1 MTPMRPGSYLRG
13 AGLFERGTSKTSP
26 HGWVYGVSRTAQI
39 AAWPEHLSARTY
51 VGVIKSHRAKGGAG
65 FSFIELLVLL
75 AIAAIAISFV
85 TLAVGSGSRPDQL
98 KAQAEKLTG
107 LMQLAV
113 EESVLTS
120 KPIGLRFLQ
129 EFGERELQFS
139 YEWSVYEDGKWQPL
153 LSHTIFSPEQL
164 IDGSKIDLRLEGR
177 ATELYSA
184 TAKQEAD
191 NENSISSDK
200 EIKYKPDVFF
210 LHSGEVTPAFELDV
224 MLANIDD
231 EYRVEVNPVGQ
242 VRLLRRNSKESE
254 WL

>member
-1 MTPMRPGSYLRG
+1 MD
-13 AGLFERGTSKTSP
+13 E
-26 HGWVYGVSRTAQI
+26 SRITKQ
-39 AAWPEHLSARTY
+39 
-51 VGVIKSHRAKGGAG
+51 AG

-129 EFGERELQFS
+129 EFGERDLQFS
-139 YEWSVYEDGKWQPL
+139 YEWSVFENGQWQPL
-153 LSHTIFSPEQL
+153 TSHTIFSPEQL
-164 IDGSKIDLRLEGR
+164 IEGSDIDLRLEGR

-184 TAKQEAD
+184 ASAKEVD
-191 NENSISSDK
+191 GEGSISEDR

-210 LHSGEVTPAFELDV
+210 LHSGEVTPAFELDIV
-224 MLANIDD
+224 LNNIEE
-231 EYRVEVNPVGQ
+231 EYRIEVNPIGQ
-242 VRLLRRNSKESE
+242 VRMLRRNGKESE